1 MSRYATLNQL
11 SVKTIDALSV
21 VLNDTLLP
29 KHKYHMRFYEIKTIK
44 PIQPLT
50 PSAARINALKQQQTR
65 AKDAL
70 TAERDRQKQAKAT
83 ERVKK
88 AQQTLAKA
96 RLT

>member
-1 MSRYATLNQL
+1 M

-50 PSAARINALKQQQTR
+50 PAQARVNALKQQQTR

-70 TAERDRQKQAKAT
+70 TAERVRQKQAKAQ
-83 ERVKK
+83 ERVRT
-88 AQQTLAKA
+88 AQQALAKA
-96 RLT
+96 RIN